1 MNLLSDSFKWIPVI
15 YQGRFRHISLKDL
28 LCRNEDWQ
36 ISLNRDDMELAALQL
51 VICLVQVVFMPHDS
65 KELRRRMERPLTE
78 DEYKKGI
85 AVFPDVFILDH
96 PKHPFMQTR
105 GVKGKEVSLQKFFIG
120 LPEKASPSPFA
131 HAFFNEIDEVEKAC
145 PSCVAI
151 ALFQQ
156 ATNGVS
162 LGGSPFPVGLKGM
175 SPVTTLIFHQTLRQ
189 RIWVNLLSEGFLAEK
204 ELYSTKPEENI
215 PTWKIPIRIEGK
227 TAEPAHKIGLAR
239 GLFWQ
244 PARVELRKGS
254 ANEIVCDS
262 CGVKTTAHFTGF
274 CQEPSPYKREGFW
287 RHPHSPVDI
296 VQKSYFKFW
305 SQVPTWANL
314 SQFFWEK
321 KSSDEGHAPAL
332 VITQYDKVWHD
343 KPITISIGGY
353 VSSKEKVGARRHE
366 IYSLPVGWENN
377 MESLERL
384 ISIAIQI
391 KDRLWAILFD
401 LGTMKGPSDI
411 PPLFAKPKRKN
422 KPHPA
427 LSLSN
432 TATELFLQLVEPE
445 VHAILRNIHW
455 KEAESIRSSFKASLI
470 NIANEAFNHAVEPHK
485 HNIKAVPKIVVK
497 RKELK
502 TVLNSI

>member
-1 MNLLSDSFKWIPVI
+1 MNLLVNDWIPVI
-15 YQGRFRHISLKDL
+15 HQGRFRHISLKDL
-28 LCRNEDWQ
+28 LCRDEDWQ
-36 ISLNRDDMELAALQL
+36 IRLNRDDMELAALQL
-51 VICLVQVVFMPHDS
+51 VICLVQVVFMPYDG
-65 KELRRRMERPLTE
+65 KELKRRMETPLT
-78 DEYKKGI
+78 DAEYEKGI
-85 AVFPDVFILDH
+85 AAFSDMFVLDH
-96 PKHPFMQTR
+96 PKYPFMQTR
-105 GVKGKEVSLQKFFIG
+105 GVEGKEVSLQKLFIG
-120 LPEKASPSPFA
+120 LPEKASTSPFA
-131 HAFFNEIDEVEKAC
+131 HAFFNEVDEVEKAC

-175 SPVTTLIFHQTLRQ
+175 APVTTLIYQQDLRK
-189 RIWVNLLSEGFLAEK
+189 RIWVNVLSEDYLAARK
-204 ELYSTKPEENI
+204 IYSTKPADNM
-215 PTWKIPIRIEGK
+215 PTWKTPIRLNGK
-227 TAEPAHKIGLAR
+227 VAESTHKIGLLR

-254 ANEIVCDS
+254 ESKIICDA
-262 CGVKTTAHFTGF
+262 CGVKTTEHFMGF
-274 CQEPSPYKREGFW
+274 CQEPSPYKRDGFW

-366 IYSLPVGWENN
+366 IYSLPAGWENN
-377 MESLERL
+377 TESVEKL

-391 KDRLWAILFD
+391 KDILWAILFD

-432 TATELFLQLVEPE
+432 AATELFLQLVEPE
-445 VHAILRNIHW
+445 VHDILRNIHW
-455 KEAESIRSSFKASLI
+455 KEAESVRTSFRAGLI
-470 NIANEAFNHAVEPHK
+470 TLANEAFNHAVEPHQ
-485 HNIKAVPKIVVK
+485 HNIKAVPKIVLK

-502 TVLNSI
+502 TVLDSI